1 MNEVHI
7 IAPSVNSGSLVSQI
21 PGFGSL
27 SVGSGLSLGFH
38 QVCQVRFR
46 IGRVQGVLQMIEHFF
61 VRKLRRAKLS
71 KQFLHVAASGA
82 KPMGALVPLQLCDP
96 LLKLLLFLLCAAQ
109 LLLGFLLSSQQLF
122 HLGTHTI
129 PSPPSHCRQQ
139 AMQKAPVFR
148 NDALCT
154 DC

>member
-7 IAPSVNSGSLVSQI
+7 IAPFVNSGSLVSQI

-27 SVGSGLSLGFH
+27 SLGGGLSLGFQ

-71 KQFLHVAASGA
+71 KQLFHITATIAQ
-82 KPMGALVPLQLCDP
+82 PMGAFAPLQLCD
-96 LLKLLLFLLCAAQ
+96 CE
-109 LLLGFLLSSQQLF
+109 S
-122 HLGTHTI
+122 
-129 PSPPSHCRQQ
+129 
-139 AMQKAPVFR
+139 
-148 NDALCT
+148 
-154 DC
+154 

>member
-21 PGFGSL
+21 PGFGFL
-27 SVGSGLSLGFH
+27 GLGSGLSLGFH

-71 KQFLHVAASGA
+71 KQLFHVATSGA
-82 KPMGALVPLQLCDP
+82 QPMGALVPLQFRDP
-96 LLKLLLFLLCAAQ
+96 LPELLLFLLSPAQ
-109 LLLGFLLSSQQLF
+109 LLLAAG
-122 HLGTHTI
+122 
-129 PSPPSHCRQQ
+129 R
-139 AMQKAPVFR
+139 
-148 NDALCT
+148 
-154 DC
+154 